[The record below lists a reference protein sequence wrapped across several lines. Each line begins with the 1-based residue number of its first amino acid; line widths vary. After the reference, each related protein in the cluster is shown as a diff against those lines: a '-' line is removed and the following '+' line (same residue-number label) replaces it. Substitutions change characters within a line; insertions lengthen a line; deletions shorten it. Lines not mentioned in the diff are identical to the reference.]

1 MSNENDTIDDVAG
14 GINAMAGS
22 AGRIVT
28 QQVELVTLAIES
40 VAQLFP
46 PIFKTAADLVTG
58 TINGVN
64 QVIEG
69 ASSAI
74 EPEK

>member
-1 MSNENDTIDDVAG
+1 MSNETFDDITG
-14 GINAMAGS
+14 GINAIGGS

-40 VAQLFP
+40 VGQLFTP
-46 PIFKTAADLVTG
+46 FLKTASDLVTG

-64 QVIEG
+64 QVLEN
-69 ASSAI
+69 ASSVI
-74 EPEK
+74 EQKK

>member
-1 MSNENDTIDDVAG
+1 MSNETIDDISG
-14 GINAMAGS
+14 GINAIGGY

-40 VAQLFP
+40 VAQLFTP
-46 PIFKTAADLVTG
+46 VLKTAADIVTG

-64 QVIEG
+64 QVFEG

-74 EPEK
+74 EQKK

>member
-1 MSNENDTIDDVAG
+1 MSNETIDDISG
-14 GINAMAGS
+14 GINAIGGS

-40 VAQLFP
+40 VAQLFTP
-46 PIFKTAADLVTG
+46 VLKTAADLITG

-64 QVIEG
+64 QVLDN

-74 EPEK
+74 DPKE